1 MEAGAVTWLW
11 WLGFEGFNKVVGTL
25 MRRWLHEMLHELV
38 ENGEK
43 SCGLNAPSLVWRW
56 ASSVPGDLAWSA
68 IPSVNT
74 YTRERAK
81 QTGDMRKEKTE
92 GNEEKRKKGK
102 RFISKAIISPH
113 FCSYLFSWQNTEFP
127 LHLFRFF
134 FYTVLLSKCSTEHQF
149 VIDCNLIL
157 RMACSNVVLPFTLQ
171 CAVTISC
178 RIVQSWQ
185 GPSVRKLNHMHN
197 CCLTKA
203 LWSRKKQF
211 LIKETQISNRHNVHR
226 GGRSAALL
234 RPLTCTTNEKMVPVN
249 SQQTTYLHPYLALV
263 RYSPTNGTDSPI
275 TDTLIH

>member
-1 MEAGAVTWLW
+1 MSAFLF
-11 WLGFEGFNKVVGTL
+11 LFIF
-25 MRRWLHEMLHELV
+25 
-38 ENGEK
+38 
-43 SCGLNAPSLVWRW
+43 
-56 ASSVPGDLAWSA
+56 LAKFWISFA
-68 IPSVNT
+68 
-74 YTRERAK
+74 
-81 QTGDMRKEKTE
+81 
-92 GNEEKRKKGK
+92 
-102 RFISKAIISPH
+102 FISI
-113 FCSYLFSWQNTEFP
+113 
-127 LHLFRFF
+127 F
-134 FYTVLLSKCSTEHQF
+134 FYTVLLSKCSTERQF

-275 TDTLIH
+275 TDTLIHWRHLFFM